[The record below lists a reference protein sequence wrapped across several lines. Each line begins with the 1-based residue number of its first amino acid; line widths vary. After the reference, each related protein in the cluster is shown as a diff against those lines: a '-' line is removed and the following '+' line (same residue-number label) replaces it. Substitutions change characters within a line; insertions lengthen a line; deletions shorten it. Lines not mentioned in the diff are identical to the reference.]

1 MESNENY
8 VSRAVTR
15 SNEDYMKLGADQ
27 ARYTMSHG
35 MGGPFGAVIV
45 KDGVIIARTS
55 NSVLKDNDP
64 TAHAEMNAIRLAC
77 KELGTYDLS
86 GCELYCTGFPCP
98 MCMSAIMWANI
109 KKIYVSGLPEDA
121 DKIGFRDEFMYRF
134 MKQNCDN
141 SDILEIELVDR
152 NIALDLYK
160 EYQDNNLK
168 MY

>member
-1 MESNENY
+1 MKSNENY
-8 VSRAVTR
+8 VNREVTR
-15 SNEDYMKLGADQ
+15 SNEDYMKLAALE

-35 MGGPFGAVIV
+35 VGGPFGAVIV
-45 KDGVIIARTS
+45 KDGLIIARTS

-121 DKIGFRDEFMYRF
+121 DNIGFRDEFMYRF
-134 MKQNCDN
+134 MNQNCDN
-141 SDILEIELVDR
+141 PDVLEIELVDR
-152 NIALDLYK
+152 NIALDLYR
-160 EYQDNNLK
+160 EYQDNRLQ

>member
-1 MESNENY
+1 MESNENC

-15 SNEDYMKLGADQ
+15 SNEDYMKLA
-27 ARYTMSHG
+27 ALEAKYTMSHG
-35 MGGPFGAVIV
+35 VGGPFGAVIV
-45 KDGVIIARTS
+45 KDGLIIARTS

-109 KKIYVSGLPEDA
+109 KRIYVSGFPEDA
-121 DKIGFRDEFMYRF
+121 DKIGFRDEFMYQF
-134 MKQNCDN
+134 IKQNCNN

-152 NIALDLYK
+152 DIALDLYK